1 MIRKAK
7 QKAKIAETQ
16 TNLAYAEERKNQVE
30 EDDDFM
36 ITTDQL
42 GAMTDPYEVEEVCVD
57 IVGTAYQVMKT
68 KDSIYGIV

>member
-1 MIRKAK
+1 
-7 QKAKIAETQ
+7 
-16 TNLAYAEERKNQVE
+16 
-30 EDDDFM
+30 M